1 MAAASAPRPTTHPP
15 EIGVG
20 INFSHILHYFTV
32 ERGLEESHASWVR
45 QRLQS
50 DWALRPIQTLP
61 SCLQGEMPSSSS
73 TEQSNDGKLHVA
85 LFDDRPEPNVR
96 AMMGFVR
103 MLRHVTIGGSMTFH
117 AILAQQ
123 RTLPGIR
130 VTSLRDAVPDRVRCI
145 MSGMARLLTSRR
157 GKRMQGVLYKVMLHW
172 LLPDVNR
179 IVLLDSDLVPLRDLA
194 ELKGAFHL
202 MRRSGAL
209 FGLAPEQSEFYSS
222 GRHMP
227 QGVPGYNTG
236 VWLMDL
242 HAMRRSGW
250 YSWLLDAYQAGY
262 LFQKL
267 GVVPDQN
274 FVNGVVGLSPNLV
287 HPLGCGWNRQLTSW
301 FLGTNGALIKPNAFR
316 QKRLNTVLNC
326 PETCGMLH
334 FNGDVVKCMV
344 PLLQQANGSCSTWH
358 ALIRDIP
365 ATTNEQMSNPS
376 ACLLRRVF
384 GGEDLPNQTTRSAK
398 HDGQIVRA
406 VFQFFGKCCIPST

>member
-1 MAAASAPRPTTHPP
+1 
-15 EIGVG
+15 
-20 INFSHILHYFTV
+20 
-32 ERGLEESHASWVR
+32 
-45 QRLQS
+45 
-50 DWALRPIQTLP
+50 
-61 SCLQGEMPSSSS
+61 
-73 TEQSNDGKLHVA
+73 
-85 LFDDRPEPNVR
+85 
-96 AMMGFVR
+96 
-103 MLRHVTIGGSMTFH
+103 
-117 AILAQQ
+117 
-123 RTLPGIR
+123 
-130 VTSLRDAVPDRVRCI
+130 
-145 MSGMARLLTSRR
+145 
-157 GKRMQGVLYKVMLHW
+157 MQGVLYKVMLHW

-179 IVLLDSDLVPLRDLA
+179 VVLLDSDLVPLRDLA

-301 FLGTNGALIKPNAFR
+301 FLGTNGALIKPNAFP

-334 FNGDVVKCMV
+334 FNGDV
-344 PLLQQANGSCSTWH
+344 
-358 ALIRDIP
+358 
-365 ATTNEQMSNPS
+365 
-376 ACLLRRVF
+376 
-384 GGEDLPNQTTRSAK
+384 
-398 HDGQIVRA
+398 
-406 VFQFFGKCCIPST
+406 